1 MGRGHLG
8 IRKIYKKETE
18 YNDKK
23 KEIKHSA
30 QEGQENHKS
39 LSPL

>member
-18 YNDKK
+18 YNDRKK
-23 KEIKHSA
+23 DIKHKC
-30 QEGQENHKS
+30 E
-39 LSPL
+39 LIFLVF